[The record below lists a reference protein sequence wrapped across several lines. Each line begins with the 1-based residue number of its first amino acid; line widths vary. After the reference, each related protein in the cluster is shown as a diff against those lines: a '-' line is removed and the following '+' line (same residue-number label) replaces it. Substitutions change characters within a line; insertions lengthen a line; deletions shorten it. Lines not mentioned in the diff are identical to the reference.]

1 MNRTRLLLRNLSY
14 HWRGNLAVLLGVA
27 VGSAVLIGALLVGD
41 SLAGSLKALTLDQ
54 LGWVDQAMV
63 TGRFFRQDLAKV
75 LPAEHVSPVI
85 MLQGSARKDRGPAV
99 GKVTV
104 LGVDDSFGTK
114 MRSSRGVIIS
124 R

>member
-1 MNRTRLLLRNLSY
+1 MTRTHLLFRNLFY

-63 TGRFFRQDLAKV
+63 TGRFFRQELAKD
-75 LPAEHVSPVI
+75 LPADRACPVLF
-85 MLQGSARKDRGPAV
+85 LQGTARRAEVPPV
-99 GKVTV
+99 G
-104 LGVDDSFGTK
+104 
-114 MRSSRGVIIS
+114 
-124 R
+124 

>member
-1 MNRTRLLLRNLSY
+1 MNRTRLLLRNLLY

-63 TGRFFRQDLAKV
+63 TGRFFREELAKE
-75 LPAEHVSPVI
+75 LPADQVSPAI
-85 MLQGSARKDRGPAV
+85 LLQGSAKNGNGPPV
-99 GKVTV
+99 SKVTV
-104 LGVDDSFGTK
+104 LGVDYRFSPK
-114 MRSSRGVIIS
+114 VRVRPPA
-124 R
+124 